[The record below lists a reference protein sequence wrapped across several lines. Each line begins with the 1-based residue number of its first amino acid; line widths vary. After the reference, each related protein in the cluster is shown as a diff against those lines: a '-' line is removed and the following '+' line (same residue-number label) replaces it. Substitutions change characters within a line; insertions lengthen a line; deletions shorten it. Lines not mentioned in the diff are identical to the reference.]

1 MHQLGPPCL
10 HLLGTQKCIQ
20 MIIMGKSAEEAYE
33 PFSHVDFRPFR
44 DAGYGQCTYK
54 CTVNL
59 YPTQIIDCLRGLQYA
74 MKLGWFDF
82 KKFDIAEYEHF

>member
-1 MHQLGPPCL
+1 
-10 HLLGTQKCIQ
+10 
-20 MIIMGKSAEEAYE
+20 MIIMGKSADEAYE

-59 YPTQIIDCLRGLQYA
+59 
-74 MKLGWFDF
+74 
-82 KKFDIAEYEHF
+82 